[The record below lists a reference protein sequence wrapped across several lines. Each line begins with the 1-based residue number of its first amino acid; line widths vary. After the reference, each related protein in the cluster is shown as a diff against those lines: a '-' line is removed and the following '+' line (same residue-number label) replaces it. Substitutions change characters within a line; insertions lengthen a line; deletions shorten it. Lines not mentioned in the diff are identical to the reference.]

1 MEWQI
6 IVALALAIPII
17 LLPVVFIWFLNI
29 GGVYAVMKRAQA
41 RRATR
46 ARKTREIA
54 EAEQ

>member
-6 IVALALAIPII
+6 IAALALAIPII
-17 LLPVVFIWFLNI
+17 LLPVLFVWFLNI

-41 RRATR
+41 RRTTR
-46 ARKTREIA
+46 VRKIKEIA